1 MFRMRRRAYT
11 AGVSTSVLPKR
22 PSRRP
27 DKGTNPL
34 TWAVPAALVW
44 TVVVW
49 LVGEQI
55 HRTDLLPDAGASWY
69 YWKLPEPTVW
79 TRLSAWGGYV
89 AHQLAM
95 WGLIF
100 YAQTRVGRYTGGLH
114 RINVVALG
122 VNAGFIAAH
131 LAQSVLFYD
140 GLAQDVSIYSSQG
153 SVILLL
159 VVVLLMENRRRG
171 LFFGRAAPLPRRVI
185 DVARRYHGY
194 LFSWAAVYTF
204 WYHPAE
210 NTQGHLIGFFYMFL
224 LLIQGSLFFTRAHTN
239 RWWTLT
245 LEALVLVHGAL
256 VAVMQAGPTGFWPM
270 FFFGFLGVFVITQ
283 MHGVGLTRRTRW
295 LIGGGYVLAVVG
307 VYSVRGFAKI
317 DEIVRIPIIEYAL
330 VVLLALLAWPIVA
343 LTDAVAVRRSRAAA
357 RVSRAAGRESRAVGA
372 ETDQGSVGP

>member
-34 TWAVPAALVW
+34 TWAVPAALVL

-55 HRTDLLPDAGASWY
+55 HRTDLLPDAGASWC

-122 VNAGFIAAH
+122 VNAAFIAAH

-256 VAVMQAGPTGFWPM
+256 VASC
-270 FFFGFLGVFVITQ
+270 
-283 MHGVGLTRRTRW
+283 RR
-295 LIGGGYVLAVVG
+295 G
-307 VYSVRGFAKI
+307 
-317 DEIVRIPIIEYAL
+317 
-330 VVLLALLAWPIVA
+330 
-343 LTDAVAVRRSRAAA
+343 RRAS
-357 RVSRAAGRESRAVGA
+357 GRCSSS
-372 ETDQGSVGP
+372 GSSASS